1 MLPYTVFERPGRGP
15 FASVPSEPGGH
26 TAGVN
31 GVTIGRFGWAD
42 PVSGQVS
49 SSLIGPNQVLGFVL
63 PQRDRYARNLWNLA
77 YWNAGALTLRKGV
90 PLVLAAVGEF
100 WTRFPLGCS
109 IGQQVYANVIDG
121 SAWTGIVESGEWTA
135 DSDFGTADSPIY
147 TADGGGY
154 YVLTRFRTAS
164 RTTPNGL
171 ALISTWQP
179 ALSS

>member
-42 PVSGQVS
+42 PISGQVS
-49 SSLIGPNQVLGFVL
+49 SFLIGPNQVLGFVL

-77 YWNAGALTLRKGV
+77 YWNAGALILRKGMQV
-90 PLVLAAVGEF
+90 VLAAVGEF
-100 WTRFPLGCS
+100 WARFPSGCS
-109 IGQQVYANVIDG
+109 VGQQVYASVIDG
-121 SAWTGIVESGEWTA
+121 TPATGIIGSGDWTA
-135 DSDFGTADSPIY
+135 DSDIVTADSPIY
-147 TADGGGY
+147 TADGDG
-154 YVLTRFRTAS
+154 YVLTAFRTAS
-164 RTTPNGL
+164 STTPGGM

>member
-1 MLPYTVFERPGRGP
+1 MLGIVSYPFEGAIAGRGP

-31 GVTIGRFGWAD
+31 GVIIGRFGWAD

-49 SSLIGPNQVLGFVL
+49 SSLLGPNQVLGFVL

-100 WTRFPLGCS
+100 WTH
-109 IGQQVYANVIDG
+109 
-121 SAWTGIVESGEWTA
+121 SA
-135 DSDFGTADSPIY
+135 
-147 TADGGGY
+147 
-154 YVLTRFRTAS
+154 TRKHDHA
-164 RTTPNGL
+164 
-171 ALISTWQP
+171 
-179 ALSS
+179 